1 VALATQNPVEM
12 HCHLILATATAF
24 AISIAALP
32 HFNAPHVLH
41 EKREV
46 LQPKWVKRDAVVAG
60 RTLPVRIGMTQSN
73 MHQAHSMLM
82 KVSDPSSS
90 RYGQHYTA
98 DEVTEL
104 FKPSLAAVEQIGEW
118 LKAAGATHFSHSVN
132 KQWMQLDLKVEEL
145 ESLLR
150 TKYYEYEHVTSGNL
164 HVACEE

>member
-1 VALATQNPVEM
+1 M
-12 HCHLILATATAF
+12 HSHLILATAVAF
-24 AISIAALP
+24 SISVAALP
-32 HFNAPHVLH
+32 YLNAPHVVH

-46 LQPKWVKRDAVVAG
+46 LHPKWVKRDAVVAG

-73 MHQAHSMLM
+73 MDQAHSMLM
-82 KVSDPSSS
+82 DVSDPSSS
-90 RYGQHYTA
+90 RYGRHYTA

-104 FKPSLAAVEQIGEW
+104 FKPSPSTFDQIGEW
-118 LKAAGATHFSHSVN
+118 LKAAGVNHFSHSVN

-150 TKYYEYEHVTSGNL
+150 TKYHEYEHVTSGNV